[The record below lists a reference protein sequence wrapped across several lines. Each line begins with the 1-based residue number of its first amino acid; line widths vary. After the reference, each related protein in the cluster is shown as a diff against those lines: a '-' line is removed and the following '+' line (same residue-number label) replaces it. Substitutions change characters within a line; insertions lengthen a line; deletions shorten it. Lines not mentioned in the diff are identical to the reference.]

1 VSFTESLH
9 PRAPKGAG
17 NGGQF
22 AKESTSKTPAKA
34 PAKTPAKSA
43 PAKSAGSTAAGS
55 SSEHPAGPSG
65 TLSYNSKSNEGSGF
79 GVKGGDPNVRLL
91 QEALNKLGLRDGQ
104 GNKLQVDGQFGNHTR
119 AAIFLAQ
126 KKLGLT
132 MTGKVTPAFWRNLV
146 AKAGLDKPATGH
158 PTPHHPAHHSAH
170 HAPSHHATPS
180 HHHPAPK
187 PKPKPKTQTKAP
199 VSPGS
204 GSAGAGRI
212 YARSRHAGDE
222 MTEVAEVQETPL
234 TYQRTFDLD
243 GIEIVSRAKG
253 GDGRTVEAYAAAFG
267 VRKEI
272 RDQHGHYIEKI
283 NPTAFNRTINNG
295 SAIRSQVL
303 YNHGFDARG
312 KSGGLQQV
320 PIGKALEVRADGRG
334 LLTVSRYNESEFAQA
349 VLESIKN
356 GDITAQSFEGPIFRS
371 NPSRV
376 PTRTATGLPV
386 VERLELGLRTFGPTP
401 TPYYAEAEITAVR
414 SMDELAA
421 DFAALDEEQ
430 REELIRTLSTT
441 PGWDPE
447 TATILATP
455 HRGPGAE
462 DSPNGHSM
470 RLKMIRLK
478 AELRAR
484 SL

>member
-1 VSFTESLH
+1 
-9 PRAPKGAG
+9 
-17 NGGQF
+17 
-22 AKESTSKTPAKA
+22 
-34 PAKTPAKSA
+34 
-43 PAKSAGSTAAGS
+43 
-55 SSEHPAGPSG
+55 
-65 TLSYNSKSNEGSGF
+65 
-79 GVKGGDPNVRLL
+79 
-91 QEALNKLGLRDGQ
+91 
-104 GNKLQVDGQFGNHTR
+104 
-119 AAIFLAQ
+119 
-126 KKLGLT
+126 
-132 MTGKVTPAFWRNLV
+132 M
-146 AKAGLDKPATGH
+146 
-158 PTPHHPAHHSAH
+158 
-170 HAPSHHATPS
+170 
-180 HHHPAPK
+180 
-187 PKPKPKTQTKAP
+187 TQTAEEGVVP
-199 VSPGS
+199 AV
-204 GSAGAGRI
+204 
-212 YARSRHAGDE
+212 
-222 MTEVAEVQETPL
+222 EVPQ
-234 TYQRTFDLD
+234 TYQRTFGLD
-243 GIEIVSRAKG
+243 GIEVVSRAKG

-272 RDQHGHYIEKI
+272 RDQHGHYLEKI
-283 NPTAFNRTINNG
+283 NPAAFNRTIKNG
-295 SAIRSQVL
+295 SAMRSQVL

-334 LLTVSRYNESEFAQA
+334 LMTIARYNESEFAQT

-356 GDITAQSFEGPIFRS
+356 GDITAQSFEGPIYRS
-371 NPSRV
+371 NPA
-376 PTRTATGLPV
+376 RTPRKSGVDLPI
-386 VERLELGLRTFGPTP
+386 VERLELGLRNFGPTP

-414 SMDELAA
+414 SMDELAR